1 MTPARRA
8 YVHAKYMLSAAEN
21 YERSAAGD
29 YEHTVKWR
37 VIDDG
42 WRFSRLAEWRLHFE
56 LEAVECVRALAE
68 MAGEP

>member
-8 YVHAKYMLSAAEN
+8 YVHAKYMLSAA
-21 YERSAAGD
+21 GD
-29 YEHTVKWR
+29 YEHTAKRR
-37 VIDDG
+37 VTDDG